1 MADKKGSEDSPR
13 ADTGSNKAAK
23 PTDTKAT
30 DATPTGPKPGPPS
43 ADSAASSGS
52 SAEKAADKGKEKPGS
67 NSAPKTSKTAAKS
80 GAKSA
85 PAKSS
90 APQTT
95 AKSSS
100 ASAASKGSSAASS
113 TKDTAPKAADTNEPA
128 KAADSTSENTS
139 SKSGATTA
147 TSVPKTQ
154 TSKLS
159 AGGGTSSA
167 KSDDKPSDDKP
178 STTAQAG
185 QTPASDTKPAT
196 ATTGSG
202 APRTAEKPQA
212 TPPARRSGFLG
223 IFLGGVCAAALGFGA
238 AYYLLP
244 QMGLMTPVG
253 AGSDQAA
260 RIDEQAQRIDALASQ
275 VAALPGTPD
284 APDLSGIEGSQQ
296 ALEGSLGGLSEQIAE
311 LTARLDAV
319 ENQPAGDGNGVS
331 SGQLNAL
338 RSTIEQQGEQLAALT
353 QEAEERDNAARAAAQ
368 QALRR
373 AALTRI
379 RTALDTGSEFASA
392 LGDLERAGL
401 PTPDALQE
409 VAETGVA
416 TQPDLQEAF
425 APAARAALTAARRD
439 GADGAADGVWSFMSD
454 QLGARSLERKEG
466 PGTDAILSRAEDD
479 LRQGNLQSAL
489 SEIETLPEIARAELS
504 DWTAEL
510 RARIEALDA
519 YDALAA
525 KLN

>member
-1 MADKKGSEDSPR
+1 MADKKGSKDSPN
-13 ADTGSNKAAK
+13 AETGSDEAQKR
-23 PTDTKAT
+23 TDAKAT
-30 DATPTGPKPGPPS
+30 DATSTGPKPGVPS
-43 ADSAASSGS
+43 ADSDASAGETAE
-52 SAEKAADKGKEKPGS
+52 SAKEKPAAK
-67 NSAPKTSKTAAKS
+67 SASKTSKTAAKP
-80 GAKSA
+80 A
-85 PAKSS
+85 AKSS
-90 APQTT
+90 PARSSSSKTT
-95 AKSSS
+95 AKSST
-100 ASAASKGSSAASS
+100 ASSATS
-113 TKDTAPKAADTNEPA
+113 TKDTAPKASGTNEPG
-128 KAADSTSENTS
+128 KSDSVSGDAS
-139 SKSGATTA
+139 SKPGATTA
-147 TSVPKTQ
+147 TTVPKTQ
-154 TSKLS
+154 TSKP
-159 AGGGTSSA
+159 GTSGDTPSA
-167 KSDDKPSDDKP
+167 KSDHKPSVDKPSA
-178 STTAQAG
+178 SAQAG
-185 QTPASDTKPAT
+185 PTPEPAAKPAT
-196 ATTGSG
+196 VTTSST
-202 APRTAEKPQA
+202 ASRTADKQPENPPA
-212 TPPARRSGFLG
+212 SPPARRSGFLAL
-223 IFLGGVCAAALGFGA
+223 FLGGVCAAALGFGA

-253 AGSDQAA
+253 ADSGQAA
-260 RIDEQAQRIDALASQ
+260 RLDEQAQRIDALASQ
-275 VAALPGTPD
+275 VAELPGTPD

-296 ALEGSLGGLSEQIAE
+296 ALEGSLGGLSEKIAE

-319 ENQPAGDGNGVS
+319 ENQPAGDGTGVS

-368 QALRR
+368 QALLR
-373 AALTRI
+373 AAVTRI

-392 LGDLERAGL
+392 LGDLERVGI

-479 LRQGNLQSAL
+479 LRQGNLQSAF
-489 SEIETLPEIARAELS
+489 SEVESLPEVARAEMS
-504 DWTAEL
+504 GWTAEL

-519 YDALAA
+519 YDALAE